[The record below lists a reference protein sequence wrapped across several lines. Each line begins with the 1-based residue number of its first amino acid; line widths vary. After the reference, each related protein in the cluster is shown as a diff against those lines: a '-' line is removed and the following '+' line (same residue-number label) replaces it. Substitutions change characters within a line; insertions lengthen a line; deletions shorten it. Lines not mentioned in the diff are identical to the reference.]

1 MLVKLQT
8 KMYYDRQ
15 LFKPSAFGV
24 EMPDEAVESLSDSAK
39 ILKADKDVLAR
50 FEELKKERAKNR
62 PARNVNEVFTQKA
75 RIEKLEKE
83 AKEMALAHA
92 EAIAELREELATMKK
107 PEQAKSEP
115 AKTEEAKPAK
125 L

>member
-92 EAIAELREELATMKK
+92 EAIAELRDELNAMKK
-107 PEQAKSEP
+107 PEQAKP
-115 AKTEEAKPAK
+115 DAK

>member
-50 FEELKKERAKNR
+50 FEELKKERDKKR
-62 PARNVNEVFTQKA
+62 PVRTVNEDYTQKA
-75 RIEKLEKE
+75 RIERPDKE
-83 AKEMALAHA
+83 AKEMDLAHA
-92 EAIAELREELATMKK
+92 EATAELREELAAMKK
-107 PEQAKSEP
+107 PDQEKPEP
-115 AKTEEAKPAK
+115 AKAEEAKPAK

>member
-8 KMYYDRQ
+8 KMYFDRQ

-24 EMPDEAVESLSDSAK
+24 EMPDEAVESLADSAK
-39 ILKADKDVLAR
+39 ILKADKDILAR

-62 PARNVNEVFTQKA
+62 PVRTVNEVFTQKA
-75 RIEKLEKE
+75 RIERLEKE

-92 EAIAELREELATMKK
+92 EAIAELREELEAMKGGKK
-107 PEQAKSEP
+107 PAD
-115 AKTEEAKPAK
+115 AK